1 MKKEMKQEKAAPR
14 FIFYD
19 PKGRRKVFFKWFL
32 CLTIIIMVIVYYF
45 FFRSIFSTA
54 NLPNT
59 ELFPNQDKKVVSID
73 EKLSNQQLQKE
84 LKNEKSKYSNAQI
97 SYTKHFQSSGAN
109 SKQPKEVYG
118 FYVNWDENSTTSLK
132 ENISSLTMLVPEWF
146 HLNADL
152 TISSEIKPDIIRLAK
167 ANHVKIMPLINNF
180 TQKSSGPDGAVIHK
194 LLQASANVQIKFIND
209 LVKQIEANQFAGIN
223 IDFES
228 IPEEDRNEL
237 TNFMKKLAAVFHR
250 HHLLVTQDVP
260 AADNTF
266 DYRALSKEV
275 DRMIVM
281 MYDEHYQGGDPG
293 PIASN
298 KWFEDTLNHLDIPSE
313 KLIVAFGNYGY
324 DWVIDSKVPAKPLIF
339 SDIMEMVHNSHL
351 KIQWDKISGNPYV
364 RYKEGAHEHIVWFL
378 DGVTFYNQMKIA
390 LEYDTKG
397 FAFWRLGAEDPTVW
411 KLLKD
416 PKKIQSNISLLHE
429 IASNNRVNY
438 SGQGEILRITNVGQ
452 NGFRDFQVDKD
463 GYLTDEVYRSF
474 PESYQVQRYGQPK
487 GKQVV
492 LTFDDG
498 PDPRYTPKILD
509 ILKKFK
515 IKADFFIVGENAE
528 LHTDIIKRMYRE
540 GHEIGNHTFTHPNV
554 ADTSPLR
561 TKLELNTTQ
570 RLIQEATGHSTVLF
584 RPPYEA
590 DAEPYTASEILPILR
605 AQDMNYIMVGE
616 KVDPEDWT
624 QPSTNELVKRVL
636 TSIYNGQGHVILLH
650 DAGGDRTHT
659 VEALPIIIKD
669 LKNHG
674 YRFVTV
680 SELMGK
686 KRDDVM
692 PSVHPADKPYL
703 LYNRAVFSGM
713 RYFYHT
719 LTIIFYIAIGLGIF
733 RLLFLIYFAF
743 KQRKKAA
750 SRSFINST
758 YQPFVS
764 VVIAA
769 YNEEKVIAKTIR
781 SILDSDYPNFEVI
794 IVDDG
799 SQDDTSKVVQEICN
813 EHPNVRL
820 IQKENGGKASAMNLG
835 FQKSRGEIVIS
846 LDADTI
852 IAQDAISLMVR
863 HFEEPNVAAVSGNV
877 KVGNRRNLLTTW
889 QHVEYIT
896 GFNLERRAFDELNC
910 ITVVPGAIGAWHKK
924 RVKEAG
930 FFNEDTLAEDTDLTL
945 ILLRQGYRIVYEEKA
960 YAYTE
965 SPEDVKS
972 LIKQRY
978 RWSYGTLQCLWKH
991 RKALFNVKHKSL
1003 GFIALPNMWLFQYI
1017 SQSISPLA
1025 DLLMVMGIFSS
1036 HPLKVLGFYL
1046 LFLVMDLLASFFAFK
1061 LEKENPK
1068 PLIWLILQRLIY
1080 RQLMTYVVIKSVFS
1094 TIQGIEVG
1102 WNKLKR
1108 IGSVEQSLGLNEEYE
1123 QKRKFIS

>member
-1 MKKEMKQEKAAPR
+1 MEKKMQQEKDEPKV
-14 FIFYD
+14 IFYD
-19 PKGRRKVFFKWFL
+19 AKGRRKVFFNWFL
-32 CLTIIIMVIVYYF
+32 CLTVVIMIIVFYF

-54 NLPNT
+54 NFPYMK
-59 ELFPNQDKKVVSID
+59 LFLNQDKKIVSID
-73 EKLSNQQLQKE
+73 EKLSDQQLQKE
-84 LKNEKSKYSNAQI
+84 LKNEESKYSNAQI
-97 SYTKHFQSSGAN
+97 DDTKHSQSSGTN

-118 FYVNWDENSTTSLK
+118 FYVNWDENSTASLK
-132 ENISSLTMLVPEWF
+132 DNIRSLTMLVPEWY

-152 TISSEIKPDIIRLAK
+152 TISSEIKPDIMQLAK

-180 TQKSSGPDGAVIHK
+180 TQKGSGPDGAVIDK
-194 LLQASANVQIKFIND
+194 LLHAPANVQTKFIND
-209 LVKQIEANQFAGIN
+209 LEKQIEANQFAGVN

-237 TNFMKKLAAVFHR
+237 TNFMKELTTVFHQ
-250 HHLLVTQDVP
+250 HHLLVTEDVP
-260 AADNTF
+260 ADDNTF
-266 DYRALSKEV
+266 DYGALAKEI

-281 MYDEHYQGGDPG
+281 MYDEHYEAGNPG

-298 KWFEDTLNHLDIPSE
+298 KWFEDTLKHLDIPSE

-324 DWVIDSKVPAKPLIF
+324 DWTMDSKNSAESLTF
-339 SDIMEMVHNSHL
+339 SDIMKMVHDSDL
-351 KIQWDKISGNPYV
+351 KIQWDKISGNPYF
-364 RYKEGAHEHIVWFL
+364 RYKEGAQEHIVWFL
-378 DGVTFYNQMKIA
+378 DGVTLYNQMKIA
-390 LEYDTKG
+390 SKNDAKG

-411 KLLKD
+411 KSLKD
-416 PKKIQSNISLLHE
+416 PRRVQNNPNPLHK
-429 IASNNRVNY
+429 IASTNQVDY
-438 SGQGEILRITNVGQ
+438 SGQGEILRVTNAGQ
-452 NGFRDFQVDKD
+452 NGSRDFQVGKD
-463 GYLTDEVYRSF
+463 GYLTDEVYQSL
-474 PESYQVQRYGQPK
+474 PASYQVQRYGQPK

-498 PDPRYTPKILD
+498 PDPNYTPKILD
-509 ILKKFK
+509 ILNKYK
-515 IKADFFIVGENAE
+515 IKADFFVVGENAQ
-528 LHTDIIKRMYRE
+528 LNTSIIKRIYDE
-540 GHEIGNHTFTHPNV
+540 GHEIGNHTFTHPNI

-561 TKLELNTTQ
+561 TKVELNTTQ
-570 RLIQEATGHSTVLF
+570 RLIQEITGHSTVLF

-590 DAEPYTASEILPILR
+590 DAEPYLPNEILPILR
-605 AQDMNYIMVGE
+605 AQDMNYTMVGE
-616 KVDPEDWT
+616 KVDPEDWAR
-624 QPSTNELVKRVL
+624 PSTNELVKRVL
-636 TSIYNGQGHVILLH
+636 RSIYNGEGHVILLH
-650 DAGGDRTHT
+650 DAGGNRAHT

-669 LKNHG
+669 LKKHG
-674 YRFVTV
+674 YSFVTI
-680 SELMGK
+680 SDLMGK
-686 KRDDVM
+686 KRDDIM
-692 PSVHPADKPYL
+692 PSVHSDDKPYL
-703 LYNRAVFSGM
+703 LYDRAVFSGVG
-713 RYFYHT
+713 YFNHT
-719 LTIIFYIAIGLGIF
+719 LTTIFYIAIGLGIF
-733 RLLFLIYFAF
+733 RFLFLIYFAF
-743 KQRKKAA
+743 RQKRKTT
-750 SRSFINST
+750 SRSFTNSA

-781 SILDSDYPNFEVI
+781 SILDSDYRDFEVI

-799 SQDDTSKVVQEICN
+799 SKDGTSKAIQEAFHK
-813 EHPNVRL
+813 HPKVRL

-835 FQKSRGEIVIS
+835 FQKSQGEIVIS

-863 HFEEPNVAAVSGNV
+863 HFEDHNVAAVSGNV

-924 RVKEAG
+924 RVEKAG
-930 FFNEDTLAEDTDLTL
+930 YLSEDTLAEDTDLTL
-945 ILLRQGYRIVYEEKA
+945 TLLRQGYRIVYEEKA

-991 RKALFNVKHKSL
+991 RKALFNVKHKTL

-1025 DLLMVMGIFSS
+1025 DLLMIMGIFSS

-1046 LFLVMDLLASFFAFK
+1046 LFFVIDLLASLFAFK

-1068 PLIWLILQRLIY
+1068 PLAWLIVQRLIY
-1080 RQLMTYVVIKSVFS
+1080 RQFMTYVVIKSIFS
-1094 TIQGIEVG
+1094 SIRGIAVG

-1108 IGSVEQSLGLNEEYE
+1108 MGSVEQSLGQNEA
-1123 QKRKFIS
+1123 S